1 VVVSRAVTVARR
13 PESLPVISLPD
24 HEILEGEP
32 DARCVFTAKSA
43 DDGAAAGFWACGV
56 GRYQFV
62 FDYDEFVY
70 LVEGEVVITEV
81 GGDRSYTLTA
91 GDTAHF
97 PQGTTS
103 IWQVTRRMTKYFV
116 ARAPFDL

>member
-1 VVVSRAVTVARR
+1 VSRAVTVARR
-13 PESLPVISLPD
+13 PESLPAISLPD
-24 HEILEGEP
+24 HEILEGTP
-32 DARCVFTAKSA
+32 DARCLFTTKSE
-43 DDGAAAGFWACGV
+43 DDGAAAGFWSCDV

-70 LVEGEVVITEV
+70 LIEGEVEV
-81 GGDRSYTLTA
+81 MEIGSDRSFALGP

-103 IWQVTRRMTKYFV
+103 IWHVRRRITKYFV
-116 ARAPFDL
+116 ARAPFDLQH